1 MKKRKLLETVSC
13 VLGMFLYATNDVQ
26 SQEVVVDSR
35 GGVDVWW
42 VPQDAPGPGYS
53 AGKIVLKTAVENAKI
68 VTFENLK
75 IVGDLVQTWLSG
87 PFGGPT
93 AKGPSTDGAQYD
105 PSWIPYDSHLLIRDD
120 NPNMIGGGAGG
131 GYPGI
136 SETNDK
142 SIGQIPGLPDVSG
155 YSSVSGLGPIAM
167 ADPTDA
173 FFLEPEFHSS
183 EIDLAYIV
191 MPTQTTTCIGLT
203 LGVLGDGIVNAG
215 EPGGANWGSID
226 SPGEILCIPEPSSL
240 LLGALAGVGLLVRRR
255 W

>member
-1 MKKRKLLETVSC
+1 MKKRNLLETVGC
-13 VLGMFLYATNDVQ
+13 VFGMFLCTANVAQ

-35 GGVDVWW
+35 GGVEVWW

-53 AGKIVLKTAVENAKI
+53 AGKIVLKTTDENAKM

-75 IVGDLVQTWLSG
+75 IEGAIVQTWLSG
-87 PFGGPT
+87 PFGAPT
-93 AKGPSTDGAQYD
+93 AKGSPTAGAQYD
-105 PSWIPYDSHLLIRDD
+105 AAWIPYDSHLLVRDN
-120 NPNMIGGGAGG
+120 NPNMIGGGAGAS
-131 GYPGI
+131 YAGI
-136 SETNDK
+136 SETNDE

-173 FFLEPEFHSS
+173 FFLEPEFHSN
-183 EIDLAYIV
+183 EIDLAYLV
-191 MPTQTTTCIGLT
+191 LPAETATCIGMT

-215 EPGGANWGSID
+215 EPGGAMWGYAD
-226 SPGEILCIPEPSSL
+226 SPSGVFCIPEPSSL
-240 LLGALAGVGLLVRRR
+240 LLGALAAAGLLVRRR